1 MDSRYSKN
9 SQLRRTS
16 TIKKTVISGGSAAI
30 LLAAGAGI
38 YMSNRILYMTKKA
51 DASIVERETKAGRF
65 NRHIYDLLPKEDVW
79 ITTADGIRLKSVF
92 ITPNPG
98 NSYVIFCHGVT
109 EHKINSIKYMNL
121 FLKRGFN
128 AILYDHRRHGES
140 EGTFTSYGHFEKRDL
155 KAVVDELIRREG
167 DHVRFGIH
175 GESMGAVTLLLYA
188 GTVEDR
194 ADFYVADCPFSE
206 FGKQIQHQMN
216 REIGWAPR
224 FLMTIAEWAVW
235 LRARYKLSELSPLKA
250 VKNIEKPVLFI
261 HSQDDDF
268 ILPEMTEALFKEKNG
283 PKELY
288 MAPNGVH
295 AQSYNENPEQYE
307 EAIDHFLMKYELS
320 PER

>member
-9 SQLRRTS
+9 SRLRRTS
-16 TIKKTVISGGSAAI
+16 TIKKAIISGGSAAV
-30 LLAAGAGI
+30 LLTASIGI
-38 YMSNRILYMTKKA
+38 YISNRILFMRKKA
-51 DASIVERETKAGRF
+51 DASIVEREAKAGRF
-65 NRHIYDLLPKEDVW
+65 NQRAYDQLPKEDVW
-79 ITTADGIRLKSVF
+79 ITTADGIQLKSVF

-98 NSYVIFCHGVT
+98 NPYVIFCHGVT

-167 DHVRFGIH
+167 AYTRFGIH

-206 FGKQIQHQMN
+206 FRKQIQHQMK
-216 REIGWAPR
+216 REIGRAPR
-224 FLMTIAEWAVW
+224 LLLTIAEWSVW
-235 LRARYKLSELSPLKA
+235 LRARYKLSELSPLEA

-261 HSQDDDF
+261 HSQDDQF
-268 ILPEMTEALFKEKNG
+268 ILPEMTEALFEAKNG

-288 MAPNGVH
+288 MAPKGVH
-295 AQSYNENPEQYE
+295 AQSYNENAEQYE
-307 EAIDHFLMKYELS
+307 EAIDRFLLKYELN